1 VGTAAHW
8 DQVSEPL
15 TWTLLLCDAA
25 VLTSTTGQL
34 LLHVMS
40 SRNVPPGIL
49 MAKNDQEE
57 QFEKLMSANLV
68 RVVDFLKF
76 AETKNAALL
85 TFCSAWLLG
94 IGNLLSSGKRIPFF
108 VDSGFRLSFIFFA
121 LGALFAIVSFL
132 PKLSIGGFTKSP
144 SAHSN
149 MLFFGDIAAM
159 PTEKFAHDSIVR
171 YRPEEDRSCSDE
183 YIADLSMQ
191 IAVNS
196 RIVLRKMRLFAWG
209 ARCVMLALFMLVAPA
224 IGQIL

>member
-1 VGTAAHW
+1 
-8 DQVSEPL
+8 
-15 TWTLLLCDAA
+15 
-25 VLTSTTGQL
+25 
-34 LLHVMS
+34 
-40 SRNVPPGIL
+40 

-57 QFEKLMSANLV
+57 QFEKLMSANLA
-68 RVVDFLKF
+68 RAVDFLKF

-94 IGNLLSSGKRIPFF
+94 IGNLLSSGKKIPLF

-121 LGALFAIVSFL
+121 LGALFAIISFL
-132 PKLSIGGFTKSP
+132 PKTSIRAFVKSP
-144 SAHSN
+144 PAGSN

-159 PTEKFAHDSIVR
+159 SIEQFARDSIDR
-171 YRPEEDRSCSDE
+171 YRPVESRSFSDE
-183 YIADLSMQ
+183 YIVDLSVQ

-196 RIVLRKMRLFAWG
+196 RIVLRKIRLFAWG